1 MDIPKKKVSMTTTS
15 DNRGNCLTD
24 PSSDTAILLYIEDS
38 DSAEGQ
44 WVCRFWIMANDWLV
58 VTRGKAG

>member
-1 MDIPKKKVSMTTTS
+1 MTTTS